1 MQIIGIT
8 GSIGC
13 GKTFLASILQKAGYC
28 VYNPDFWVRDLYKKA
43 DFLRVIEQ
51 NFPQVFN
58 NGEFNKR
65 KLRELVF
72 NDNKQLKK
80 LESLIH
86 PFLNKK
92 LKKIIKRQAPT
103 EDFLFLDVALLLEM
117 GWDKYC
123 DYILV
128 AYTDDQTQMHR
139 VMERDHISA
148 EDFKKIVAVQ
158 MPKDEK
164 NTYADVVIETNLPEN
179 ILKVQLLKFIEE
191 IS

>member
-43 DFLRVIEQ
+43 DFLKIIEQ
-51 NFPQVFN
+51 NFPLVFEK
-58 NGEFNKR
+58 GIFNKR
-65 KLRELVF
+65 KLRQLVF

-86 PFLNKK
+86 PFLNRK
-92 LKKIIKRQAPT
+92 LKSIIKRQAPR
-103 EDFLFLDVALLLEM
+103 EEFLFLDVALLFEM
-117 GWDKYC
+117 EWDKYC

-128 AYTDDQTQMHR
+128 ADTDDQTQMKR
-139 VMERDHISA
+139 VMERDHITE

-158 MPKDEK
+158 MAKAEK
-164 NTYADVVIETNLPEN
+164 KVCADVVIETNLPEN
-179 ILKVQLLKFIEE
+179 ILKVQLFNFIKE